1 MFRKGR
7 FSKKK
12 DANGFEIIVDTKIT
26 LLIWMMIQ
34 TKYDRYHLIITS
46 ENITKTYLNYLYSK
60 NISWI
65 SIWKF
70 FIMN

>member
-60 NISWI
+60 NISCI

-70 FIMN
+70 FTMN

>member
-46 ENITKTYLNYLYSK
+46 ENITKTYIYIIFILKIFLVFLYGNSL
-60 NISWI
+60 
-65 SIWKF
+65 
-70 FIMN
+70 

>member
-1 MFRKGR
+1 MFRKGS

-46 ENITKTYLNYLYSK
+46 EYN
-60 NISWI
+60 
-65 SIWKF
+65 
-70 FIMN
+70 

>member
-34 TKYDRYHLIITS
+34 TKYDRYYLIITS
-46 ENITKTYLNYLYSK
+46 ENITKTYIYIIFILKIFLGFLYGNSL
-60 NISWI
+60 
-65 SIWKF
+65 
-70 FIMN
+70 